1 MANVV
6 IFNGSPRKKGVT
18 SQMIEEM
25 IKGAEEKGK
34 EVTVFQLND
43 KGVRGCQ
50 SCFYCR
56 QHEGCACKD
65 DLQPMYD
72 AIKNADAIVF
82 GSPIYFGR
90 ITGQAKSWVDRL
102 YPCIDG
108 KFQPRYPGK
117 TGDHGHAGT
126 LGKEMR
132 CLPALVQHCI
142 LLRHHA
148 GTGERGLVP
157 FARPGLSGSA
167 VPRCT
172 GTALYAG
179 YQTGIPSGA
188 ELEGVR

>member
-117 TGDHGHAGT
+117 KVAAIYVQGAPGDTMFQDEVETMDNVFKRFGWEVVENIIVSGT
-126 LGKEMR
+126 SSPEFSLSDELKAKAHE
-132 CLPALVQHCI
+132 V
-142 LLRHHA
+142 
-148 GTGERGLVP
+148 GTNL
-157 FARPGLSGSA
+157 
-167 VPRCT
+167 
-172 GTALYAG
+172 
-179 YQTGIPSGA
+179 
-188 ELEGVR
+188 